1 MRKALLGGVVAMLA
15 MAFAAPAFANDPTG
29 FVEIC
34 KKADPTSLIPVSG
47 PFDYTINGSIRVT
60 VNVGSCS
67 APISVPSGTATVVE
81 TAVPF
86 AQVTSI
92 TTLPDATRLVSAN
105 LATGTAV
112 VNVPPGDVSNT
123 TTVNYTNKA
132 VTGFIE
138 ICKNAAPG
146 SGLTGSFTF
155 TITGPM
161 GFTATTTVPVGACSN
176 SVLVPAGQVTV
187 TESGDARTFVTS
199 ISAQPSSALL
209 SSNLATA
216 TATVAITA
224 GDVSRETILT
234 FTNSTAV
241 LKICKVAGDPSL
253 LGSNYTFTA
262 TPGPGSAPSS
272 VTIPAGPPPSGNC
285 QVIPGYRA
293 GTTVNVAE
301 GVVPGTQVSSIT
313 VAPPDRLV
321 PGSINLAAR
330 TVSVVMGSGE
340 TVVTY
345 TNIPAPPGTLKICK
359 IAGPGVAAGSA
370 WTFTIAGITGTTSV
384 PAGSCAIV
392 GPFPFNS
399 TQTITET
406 AQAGFV
412 VTAITVNPADR
423 LVSANPAG
431 RTVSLIVGSGV
442 TEATFTNAAAP
453 PAAPGPA
460 STGPGST
467 SSALPPGTSPTS
479 AAAMGASPAAGGGL
493 GSAHASLDSAYL
505 IRRHGKVYLVL
516 LVRSSNGRSVT
527 VVIKEYNKHGK
538 KVGTLTRRVKSNH
551 KVAVLL
557 GARPARFAATLKG

>member
-1 MRKALLGGVVAMLA
+1 MKKVLLGGVVAMMA
-15 MAFAAPAFANDPTG
+15 MVFASPAIATADPATG

-47 PFDYTINGSIRVT
+47 PFNYTINGSIRVT
-60 VNVGSCS
+60 VNVGNCS

-81 TAVPF
+81 AAVPF
-86 AQVTSI
+86 AQVTAI

-112 VNVPPGDVSNT
+112 VNVPGGDVSQT
-123 TTVNYTNKA
+123 TTVTYTNKA

-138 ICKNAAPG
+138 VCKNAAPG
-146 SGLTGSFTF
+146 SGLTGNFTF
-155 TITGPM
+155 TITGAM
-161 GFTATTTVPVGACSN
+161 GFTATTTVSVGACSN
-176 SVLVPAGQVTV
+176 SILVPAGSVVV

-199 ISAQPSSALL
+199 ITAQPASALL
-209 SSNLATA
+209 SSDLVNA
-216 TATVAITA
+216 TATVAIAA
-224 GDVSRETILT
+224 GDVSKETIVT
-234 FTNSTAV
+234 FTNSIAV
-241 LKICKVAGDPSL
+241 LKICKVAAGGLAPGGL
-253 LGSNYTFTA
+253 YTFTA
-262 TPGPGSAPSS
+262 TPGPGTASSS
-272 VTIPAGPPPSGNC
+272 VTIAAGTVASPNC

-301 GVVPGTQVSSIT
+301 GVVPGTQVGSIT

-330 TVSVVMGSGE
+330 TVSVVMGPGE

-359 IAGPGVAAGSA
+359 VAGTGVTAGST
-370 WTFTIAGITGTTSV
+370 WTFTVAGMTGTVTV
-384 PAGSCAIV
+384 PAGQCALV

-399 TQTITET
+399 TQIITEA

-412 VTAITVNPADR
+412 VTSITTNPADR

-431 RTVSLIVGSGV
+431 RTATVIIGSGV
-442 TEATFTNAAAP
+442 TEAIFTNAAGTV
-453 PAAPGPA
+453 PGPA
-460 STGPGST
+460 TTGPGST
-467 SSALPPGTSPTS
+467 TSALPPGTPSSVAAS
-479 AAAMGASPAAGGGL
+479 AGAGASAGSPNGDR
-493 GSAHASLDSAYL
+493 ASLTSAYL

-516 LVRSSNGRSVT
+516 LVRSSNGRSVN
-527 VVIKEYNKHGK
+527 VVIKEYNQHGK
-538 KVGTLTRRVKSNH
+538 QIGTLNRRVKSNH

-557 GARPARFAATLKG
+557 GAKPARFAATLKG